1 MMNLCFSLYENKFKK
16 KPLPS
21 LSSRKG
27 LTNWRFLLKNNKAL
41 CASYFNFQSS
51 IALITMRLLM
61 RNCANKRKKYQ
72 PNNFEHCSKPPK
84 SELVSPSPLGRDGR
98 GSLYHLSFFIY
109 HLAKLRFAQSHAA
122 CHTKRG
128 CYCGQN
134 RDDQLNNCFPSFF
147 FHKVTNLS
155 PCPPPRGR
163 EPAQRAVMQTT
174 LKQATKAAKRFY
186 SRGLLRGIDFKE

>member
-1 MMNLCFSLYENKFKK
+1 MMSLCFSLYENKFKK

-72 PNNFEHCSKPPK
+72 PAI
-84 SELVSPSPLGRDGR
+84 L
-98 GSLYHLSFFIY
+98 
-109 HLAKLRFAQSHAA
+109 
-122 CHTKRG
+122 
-128 CYCGQN
+128 
-134 RDDQLNNCFPSFF
+134 
-147 FHKVTNLS
+147 
-155 PCPPPRGR
+155 
-163 EPAQRAVMQTT
+163 T
-174 LKQATKAAKRFY
+174 LKF
-186 SRGLLRGIDFKE
+186 

>member
-72 PNNFEHCSKPPK
+72 P
-84 SELVSPSPLGRDGR
+84 
-98 GSLYHLSFFIY
+98 IY
-109 HLAKLRFAQSHAA
+109 
-122 CHTKRG
+122 
-128 CYCGQN
+128 
-134 RDDQLNNCFPSFF
+134 QL
-147 FHKVTNLS
+147 
-155 PCPPPRGR
+155 
-163 EPAQRAVMQTT
+163 Q
-174 LKQATKAAKRFY
+174 
-186 SRGLLRGIDFKE
+186 I